1 MDAADSAKT
10 SPNPSKSKYI
20 RITNY
25 CGKTV
30 AVENPKGKMLYK
42 IEPGKTIE
50 FKLPA
55 TEQVSEKDFVTGN
68 TTGELT
74 PTDPISGLTPTN
86 PISGLTPSNPIGG
99 LTPTDPISGPTPI
112 NTTNGQLPTIPVDGQ
127 LPMNPVL
134 QYFDFLVF
142 NYLLLQHKL

>member
-1 MDAADSAKT
+1 MKIFGLKLAVFIVSLVSVIGTMDAADSAKT

-55 TEQVSEKDFVTGN
+55 TEQVSEKVYVGIVNTIDFIVFERPYLSDLDSLKLNIVLYYDSKKKKIIYVTVC
-68 TTGELT
+68 TACK
-74 PTDPISGLTPTN
+74 
-86 PISGLTPSNPIGG
+86 
-99 LTPTDPISGPTPI
+99 
-112 NTTNGQLPTIPVDGQ
+112 LPKK
-127 LPMNPVL
+127 LPN
-134 QYFDFLVF
+134 
-142 NYLLLQHKL
+142 